1 MIKYILSFLLF
12 VSVGLSQVKK
22 APNADSNT
30 PRLAESL
37 KTQNQPDKRD
47 TVHWTGNA
55 KSTNWNDPG
64 NWDLG
69 VPDQHDVVIFDHRS
83 AGQSIHVAD
92 VVRIGKIEL
101 RLEKKT
107 DRVTLTGSGILA
119 IHGVDG
125 GGKKFFTALIQT
137 GILDLGPE
145 LNVEIR
151 NQRFIAGNQDGT
163 IVIRSNRVRAGKK
176 ETTSNS
182 FKSDGE
188 NLKLAITDRG
198 HIHLMTEHWEPGMS
212 LDMSAS
218 HTKGPKVFDFA
229 LADSPQGVTFIRLKE
244 HDGDPVVILGFDEAD
259 FFRFRA
265 DPFKSCDKGK
275 EFRIDAVKF
284 IGWPNNGKATI
295 EQRDNFW
302 YLKPVTAKLPGSKV
316 IDR

>member
-1 MIKYILSFLLF
+1 MGMNALLRMSTVLAF
-12 VSVGLSQVKK
+12 VAFGSLLGQ
-22 APNADSNT
+22 T
-30 PRLAESL
+30 PRLAKFL
-37 KTQNQPDKRD
+37 KPRNQPDKRD

-69 VPDQHDVVIFDHRS
+69 VPDQHDVVIFDQRT

-107 DRVTLTGSGILA
+107 DRVTLTGSGMLA

-125 GGKKFFTALIQT
+125 GGKKYSTALIQT

-176 ETTSNS
+176 ESTSNS
-182 FKSDGE
+182 YKSDGE

-244 HDGDPVVILGFDEAD
+244 HDGDPVEIHGFDEAD

-275 EFRIDAVKF
+275 EFRIEAVKF
-284 IGWPNNGKATI
+284 IDWPNNGKATI
-295 EQRDNFW
+295 EQRDDFW
-302 YLKPVTAKLPGSKV
+302 YLKPVTAKLPKGK
-316 IDR
+316 